1 MIVNIKLFDNDE
13 RSLTYYIRIGKKMWI
28 VGDSKGYNSFYHD
41 GELIDRTNTNICLYS
56 LLFLQVNN

>member
-41 GELIDRTNTNICLYS
+41 GSLLIALIQTFGLYS